1 MFCRKHVAAHVRLL
15 RTRTHVALS
24 RQVQRA
30 GSTAVV
36 SSDSEYPK
44 LTDLEDPGMN
54 GGYINPP
61 RIKRHFRDPHADWW
75 DKQERRNF
83 GEPIH
88 EDNDILGMFSP
99 HEASG
104 SESLKIGLS
113 IFTKIRCLCTM
124 NYISPDSLF
133 QIGCFISVVFGLAGV
148 VRVFYPDRPS
158 VAKRYE
164 GGLERELGGPGVV
177 VARYRED
184 D

>member
-1 MFCRKHVAAHVRLL
+1 MLCRRHVAAHVRLL
-15 RTRTHVALS
+15 RTRTHVASS
-24 RQVQRA
+24 RQVRRA
-30 GSTAVV
+30 GSTALD

-88 EDNDILGMFSP
+88 EDNDILGITAF
-99 HEASG
+99 
-104 SESLKIGLS
+104 
-113 IFTKIRCLCTM
+113 
-124 NYISPDSLF
+124 F
-133 QIGCFISVVFGLAGV
+133 QIGCFIGVVFGLAGV
-148 VRVFYPDRPS
+148 VRLLYPDRPS
-158 VAKRYE
+158 VAKKYE
-164 GGLERELGGPGVV
+164 GGLERELGGSGTV

-184 D
+184 E